1 MFELALLALGYALWG
16 ILVGLLVGFTAIGTA
31 LVGIPGL
38 IVLFGMPPVLAV
50 GTIAAAGFIMMLSG
64 ALQHYRH
71 GNVVPPIALAFAATS
86 VPATFLTARYAADID
101 AVFPLENTLAIVI
114 VISVILLFHR
124 YVILRP
130 EPRVLEVPRW
140 KLYLAPV
147 LGLILGALMGAT
159 SISGSIIVIAFI
171 MVLKL
176 PSPQA
181 VGTTTAVS
189 MVSLGVATAAHISR
203 ANVDP
208 PALVGL
214 IPGMA
219 IGAAVGARNV
229 QRVPRQMLR
238 IAILVILLVA
248 AVIILR
254 Q

>member
-16 ILVGLLVGFTAIGTA
+16 VLVGLLVGFTAIGTA

-64 ALQHYRH
+64 AMQHYRH
-71 GNVVPPIALAFAATS
+71 GNVVPSVALAFVVTS
-86 VPATFLTARYAADID
+86 VPAAYLTARFAADID

-114 VISVILLFHR
+114 VISVIVLFHR

-130 EPRVLEVPRW
+130 EPRVLELPRW

-171 MVLKL
+171 MLLKL
-176 PSPQA
+176 PSPEA

-189 MVSLGVATAAHISR
+189 MISLAVATVAHVSQ

-208 PALVGL
+208 AALAGL

-219 IGAAVGARNV
+219 LGAALGARNV
-229 QRVPRQMLR
+229 KRVPRQLLR

-248 AVIILR
+248 AVVILW

>member
-1 MFELALLALGYALWG
+1 MLELTLLLLGYAVWG
-16 ILVGLLVGFTAIGTA
+16 TLVGLLVGFTAIGTA
-31 LVGIPGL
+31 LIGVPGL
-38 IVLFGMPPVLAV
+38 IVLFGTPPVLAV

-71 GNVVPPIALAFAATS
+71 GNVVAPIALAFAVTS
-86 VPATFLTARYAADID
+86 VPAAYSTARFAADID

-114 VISVILLFHR
+114 VISVIVLFHR
-124 YVILRP
+124 YVIVRP
-130 EPRVLEVPRW
+130 QPRVLELPRW

-147 LGLILGALMGAT
+147 LGLMLGALMGAT

-176 PSPQA
+176 PSPLA

-189 MVSLGVATAAHISR
+189 MVSLGVATAAHVSQ
-203 ANVDP
+203 ANVDL
-208 PALVGL
+208 PALAGL

-219 IGAAVGARNV
+219 IGAAVGARNAK
-229 QRVPRQMLR
+229 RVPRQLLR
-238 IAILVILLVA
+238 IAILVILLIA
-248 AVIILR
+248 AAMIIW